1 MSRGLQLGHCC
12 PDNSFLYKNKYT
24 SQQSEIWLYIYPKA
38 VRFDSKE
45 GILLWGLGL
54 NSELCLLLHLP
65 LLGLK
70 KIY

>member
-1 MSRGLQLGHCC
+1 MI
-12 PDNSFLYKNKYT
+12 LYSTIVLLN
-24 SQQSEIWLYIYPKA
+24 
-38 VRFDSKE
+38 VRFDSRE
-45 GILLWGLGL
+45 GILLWELGL